1 MIKLE
6 INPLDQKDIIE
17 LLDYAKEQKNLN
29 KPVLKGSQR
38 WDDTKY
44 WEIRISQL
52 KAIINGKNIRNGI
65 YSSSLNTFDTPD
77 KTKYDQYSKRWVD

>member
-17 LLDYAKEQKNLN
+17 LLDYAKEQKKLN
-29 KPVLKGSQR
+29 KPILKGSQR

-44 WEIRISQL
+44 WNYRIEYLKKVILREITYRTQVY
-52 KAIINGKNIRNGI
+52 K
-65 YSSSLNTFDTPD
+65 SSMDYDTP
-77 KTKYDQYSKRWVD
+77 QEVENEE

>member
-17 LLDYAKEQKNLN
+17 LLDYAKEQKKLN
-29 KPVLKGSQR
+29 KPVLRGSQR

-44 WEIRISQL
+44 WNYRIEYLKKVILGEIKYRTQVY
-52 KAIINGKNIRNGI
+52 K
-65 YSSSLNTFDTPD
+65 SSLDYVTPQEVA
-77 KTKYDQYSKRWVD
+77 YEE

>member
-17 LLDYAKEQKNLN
+17 LLDYAKEQKKLN
-29 KPVLKGSQR
+29 KPVLRGSQR

-44 WEIRISQL
+44 WNYRIEYLKKVILGEITYRTQVY
-52 KAIINGKNIRNGI
+52 K
-65 YSSSLNTFDTPD
+65 SSMGYDNQQE
-77 KTKYDQYSKRWVD
+77 TKDE

>member
-1 MIKLE
+1 MIKLK

-29 KPVLKGSQR
+29 KPILKGSQR

-44 WEIRISQL
+44 WNYRIGYLKKVILGEITYRTQVY
-52 KAIINGKNIRNGI
+52 K
-65 YSSSLNTFDTPD
+65 SSMDYDTP
-77 KTKYDQYSKRWVD
+77 QEVANEE

>member
-17 LLDYAKEQKNLN
+17 LLDYAKEQKSLN
-29 KPVLKGSQR
+29 KPVLRGSQR

-44 WEIRISQL
+44 WNYRIEYLKKVILGEITYRTQVY
-52 KAIINGKNIRNGI
+52 K
-65 YSSSLNTFDTPD
+65 SSMDYDT
-77 KTKYDQYSKRWVD
+77 QQEVANEE

>member
-29 KPVLKGSQR
+29 KPVLRGSQR

-44 WEIRISQL
+44 WNHRIEYLKKVILGEITYRTQVY
-52 KAIINGKNIRNGI
+52 K
-65 YSSSLNTFDTPD
+65 SSMDYEKPQEVANEE
-77 KTKYDQYSKRWVD
+77 

>member
-17 LLDYAKEQKNLN
+17 LLDYAKEQKKLN
-29 KPVLKGSQR
+29 KPVLRGSQR

-44 WEIRISQL
+44 WNYRIEHLKKVILGEITYRTQVY
-52 KAIINGKNIRNGI
+52 K
-65 YSSSLNTFDTPD
+65 SSMEYDTP
-77 KTKYDQYSKRWVD
+77 QEVANEE

>member
-6 INPLDQKDIIE
+6 INPLDQKDIIK

-29 KPVLKGSQR
+29 KPILRGSQR

-44 WEIRISQL
+44 WNYRIEYLKKVILGEITYRTQVY
-52 KAIINGKNIRNGI
+52 K
-65 YSSSLNTFDTPD
+65 SSMDYDTPQEV
-77 KTKYDQYSKRWVD
+77 TNEE

>member
-29 KPVLKGSQR
+29 KPVLRGSQR

-44 WEIRISQL
+44 WNYKIEYLKKVILGEITYRTQVY
-52 KAIINGKNIRNGI
+52 K
-65 YSSSLNTFDTPD
+65 SSMDYDTP
-77 KTKYDQYSKRWVD
+77 QEVANEE